1 MTAIIGMA
9 VGVGMYMISLSA
21 TMLILLTLIAFERY
35 EKKRKLGQVTKVI
48 SLTVEGIVDDIDP
61 YKNVMRKDGTRLST
75 FFIEYDYDKKETELN
90 FVVLAH
96 AYTDLM
102 PLLKD
107 MGCVRK
113 TKRLTLTNQIDI

>member
-1 MTAIIGMA
+1 M
-9 VGVGMYMISLSA
+9 
-21 TMLILLTLIAFERY
+21 
-35 EKKRKLGQVTKVI
+35 
-48 SLTVEGIVDDIDP
+48 EGIVDDIDP